1 MSKRTFGAIAGL
13 AAAGLLLAACGGSGG
28 DAASSSAAPES
39 SSAETSAA
47 PAPTTAKV
55 GVILPDAASSARWE
69 TADRPFLE
77 QAFQAAGVEYDIQ
90 NANGDKAKF
99 ATIADQML
107 ASGINVL
114 MIVNLDSPSA
124 AAVIAKADA
133 QGVPTIDYDRL
144 TLGGGAQYYVS
155 FDNVAVGTKIGE
167 GLVTCMQDD
176 GNDSGPVVLLNG
188 SPTDNNATLF
198 KEGYETVIKG
208 AGYTVAADQSVPDWD
223 NTKAGTIFEQ
233 IYTELGGDMVGVAS
247 ANDGLGGAAIAV
259 LERNGVAGEI
269 PVTGQDA
276 TDEGLQRVLLGTQC
290 MTVYKAIKAEAEA
303 AAQLAVD
310 LAKGE
315 IPAADALA
323 NATVTDTET
332 GLDVKAVLLEPISVF
347 PENVKQVIADGF
359 TTYDRVCTTPAI
371 QEKCAEGGP
380 KRPAP
385 AAFLPDLPTS
395 QTLRGAMTDS
405 SAPLLSLRGINK
417 SFGPVHVLRDVDLD
431 VRAGRVTALVGD
443 NGAGKSTLIKGI
455 AGIYPFDSGTVTFEG
470 RPVSIHGPKQANDI
484 GIEVVYQDLA
494 LCDNLDV
501 VHNMF
506 LGREV
511 KSGVTL
517 NETTMEKRAA
527 ETLSGLSVR
536 TLKSLRQQVS
546 SLSGGQRQTVAIA
559 RAVLWN
565 SKLVILDEP
574 TAALGVAQTEQVLNL
589 VRRLADNGLGVI
601 LISHNMNDVQAVA
614 DDIACLYLGR
624 MAAQVERA
632 SVSAQQVVEL
642 ITTGRSGDVGLQPE
656 AAVGGAA

>member
-1 MSKRTFGAIAGL
+1 MSKRSFGAIAGL

-28 DAASSSAAPES
+28 DAASSSAAPTSAAPES
-39 SSAETSAA
+39 SSAE
-47 PAPTTAKV
+47 PAPEPVAAKV

-114 MIVNLDSPSA
+114 MLVNLDSPSA

-167 GLVTCMQDD
+167 GLVTCMQNN
-176 GNDSGPVVLLNG
+176 GNDAGPVVLLNG

-198 KEGYETVIKG
+198 KEGYEKVITD

-233 IYTELGGDMVGVAS
+233 IYTEVGGDLIGVAS

-303 AAQLAVD
+303 ASALAVA

-315 IPAADALA
+315 IPTADGLA
-323 NATVTDTET
+323 TGSVVDSET
-332 GLDVKAVLLEPISVF
+332 GNTVKAVLLEPVSVF
-347 PENVKQVIADGF
+347 PENVKDVIADGF
-359 TTYDRVCTTPAI
+359 TTYDRVCTTD
-371 QEKCAEGGP
+371 ELKKKCEEY
-380 KRPAP
+380 
-385 AAFLPDLPTS
+385 
-395 QTLRGAMTDS
+395 
-405 SAPLLSLRGINK
+405 GIT
-417 SFGPVHVLRDVDLD
+417 P
-431 VRAGRVTALVGD
+431 
-443 NGAGKSTLIKGI
+443 
-455 AGIYPFDSGTVTFEG
+455 
-470 RPVSIHGPKQANDI
+470 
-484 GIEVVYQDLA
+484 
-494 LCDNLDV
+494 
-501 VHNMF
+501 
-506 LGREV
+506 
-511 KSGVTL
+511 
-517 NETTMEKRAA
+517 
-527 ETLSGLSVR
+527 
-536 TLKSLRQQVS
+536 
-546 SLSGGQRQTVAIA
+546 
-559 RAVLWN
+559 
-565 SKLVILDEP
+565 
-574 TAALGVAQTEQVLNL
+574 
-589 VRRLADNGLGVI
+589 
-601 LISHNMNDVQAVA
+601 
-614 DDIACLYLGR
+614 
-624 MAAQVERA
+624 
-632 SVSAQQVVEL
+632 
-642 ITTGRSGDVGLQPE
+642 
-656 AAVGGAA
+656 